1 MMTGVAFLTGLFLV
15 PLALLALGHRL
26 RERGAVQRAAFW
38 GGITGHTVA
47 LCVAVTAL
55 HVPPVMWESEVRVAA
70 ALWSL
75 LLGGAGGA
83 LLGMLHVAA
92 RRGRTAARQIPNG

>member
-1 MMTGVAFLTGLFLV
+1 MMTNAAFLTGLFLV

-38 GGITGHTVA
+38 GGVTGHTIA

-55 HVPPVMWESEVRVAA
+55 HVPPVMWGSEVRVAA

-83 LLGMLHVAA
+83 LLGVLHVVA
-92 RRGRTAARQIPNG
+92 RRGRVHAGEIPNG

>member
-1 MMTGVAFLTGLFLV
+1 V
-15 PLALLALGHRL
+15 PLALLVLGHRL
-26 RERGAVQRAAFW
+26 RDRGEVQRAAFW
-38 GGITGHTVA
+38 GGVTGHTVA

-55 HVPPVMWESEVRVAA
+55 HVPPVMWESEMRIAA

-83 LLGMLHVAA
+83 LLGVLHVAA
-92 RRGRTAARQIPNG
+92 RRGWTAAGQIPNG